1 MNNKL
6 FLTNVF
12 LIGLASITFSQQVS
26 QGVLYAKLKP
36 AASSGLK
43 SKATA
48 ELKITESHYLI
59 DQSTLRSRGTAP
71 SKSGMERMIKI
82 KYASKH
88 SPQEAAKI
96 LMHSGNYEYVEPSP
110 IFQPHYYPNDT
121 FASPLFD
128 EPYKGQSL
136 LFTHNFWDAWDI
148 EKGDTTI
155 VIAIVDGGINFQHE
169 DLKKNLKLNYNDTIN
184 GINDDGNTYYGLEL
198 IDDYMGWDLADWDND
213 PSQTNYTHGT
223 EVTGVASATP
233 DNQVGL
239 AGTGF
244 NCKYVH
250 YKIASDSTP
259 AQYTAGYDG
268 AIMAGQNGASVINLS
283 WGAPSENVFNSIDFI
298 NDLIDYLVYDLDAV
312 VVSSA
317 ANSGLEQAWYPA
329 AANSAISVTGI
340 HPDNKK
346 QNGSTYDYSVDIAAS
361 GFYNKTTRGLTNN
374 DYLNANGTSLA
385 APVVAGA
392 AALVR
397 SRYPNLL
404 AIQVN
409 QLLRV
414 TGDIIDTSAF
424 NTPYRYKMGRKLNP
438 YRALTE
444 IPPAFRL
451 IDYDSTL
458 SASKNGDVINLS
470 IAVLNYLA
478 PSTSSTKARLISL
491 TESIVVLDSIIP
503 IGNVNTFSSM
513 APLEN
518 FSIGVPA
525 FSDTLTLEFMV
536 EYTDDNMIDYEYI
549 QVKLI
554 PDLITKTSSLALE
567 NQFTLSPNPASSSV
581 NIQFINPIYIQNY
594 GLTDALGRSVFSN
607 NLNKETNRLVIDLP
621 ELDSGIYYLSLKTKN
636 NYISE
641 KIFIK

>member
-1 MNNKL
+1 MKIKL
-6 FLTNVF
+6 FLTFVF
-12 LIGLASITFSQQVS
+12 LSTTPFVFSQQTV
-26 QGVLYAKLKP
+26 QGILYAKLKP
-36 AASSGLK
+36 STTLKPKMAS
-43 SKATA
+43 
-48 ELKITESHYLI
+48 ELKITKSLHII
-59 DQSTLRSRGTAP
+59 DTSTRRSRGTTP

-82 KYASKH
+82 TYASNH
-88 SPQEAAKI
+88 TPLEAAKI
-96 LMHSGNYEYVEPSP
+96 LMQSGNYEYVEPSP

-136 LFTHNFWDAWDI
+136 LFTHTFWDAWDI
-148 EKGDTTI
+148 EKGDTNI
-155 VIAIVDGGINFQHE
+155 VIAIVDGGINLEHE
-169 DLKKNLKLNYNDTIN
+169 DLMKNLKLNYNDPIN
-184 GINDDGNTYYGLEL
+184 GINDDGNTYYGNEL
-198 IDDYMGWDLADWDND
+198 IDDYMGWDLGDWDND
-213 PSQTNYTHGT
+213 PSQTTYTHGT

-233 DNQVGL
+233 DNLVGL
-239 AGTGF
+239 VGTGF

-250 YKIASDSTP
+250 YKIASDATP

-283 WGAPSENVFNSIDFI
+283 WGAPSENVFNSINMI

-340 HPDNKK
+340 HPDNNK

-374 DYLNANGTSLA
+374 DYMNANGTSLA

-414 TGDIIDTSAF
+414 TGDLIDTTTH
-424 NTPYRYKMGRKLNP
+424 NTPYQYKMGRKLNP

-444 IPPAFRL
+444 IPSAFRL
-451 IDYDSTL
+451 TDFDSTL
-458 SASKNGDVINLS
+458 SASTAGDVVNLS
-470 IAVLNYLA
+470 IAVLNYLS
-478 PSTSSTKARLISL
+478 PSTSSAKARLISL
-491 TESIVVLDSIIP
+491 SDTIVVLDSVLS
-503 IGNVNTFSSM
+503 IGNVNTFYQHFPSE
-513 APLEN
+513 A

-525 FSDTLTLEFMV
+525 FTDTLTLEFII
-536 EYTDDNMIDYEYI
+536 EYTDEGMIDHEYL
-549 QVKLI
+549 QVTLL
-554 PDLITKTSSLALE
+554 PDLLTKTSSVTLE
-567 NQFTLSPNPASSSV
+567 NEFTLNPNPASDV
-581 NIQFINPIYIQNY
+581 INIQFINPVLIQNY
-594 GLTDALGRSVFSN
+594 VLTDALGQLVFSDQV
-607 NLNKETNRLVIDLP
+607 NKQTSRLVLDLP
-621 ELDSGIYYLSLKTKN
+621 ELNSGIYFLTLKTEN
-636 NYISE
+636 NYISK
-641 KIFIK
+641 KIFIN